1 MKERIVII
9 FIAVTLGLVLT
20 TFGFFLYE
28 STKPTKEITPTPLP
42 ATINQQP
49 NETVNLTVDEPTDEL
64 VTEKRTITVKG
75 KTDPE
80 NTIIIST
87 NQEDTVAEPTSSG
100 AFTTTISI
108 DTGIN
113 QVIIKAITPDG
124 EERDIIRTVS
134 FSPEDF

>member
-9 FIAVTLGLVLT
+9 FIAVTLGLILT

-28 STKPTKEITPTPLP
+28 STKPANNNTPTPSP
-42 ATINQQP
+42 ISSSQP
-49 NETVNLTVDEPTDEL
+49 QTDELLLVVDEPNDEL
-64 VTEKRTITVKG
+64 VTEKRTISVRG

-80 NTIIIST
+80 NTVIIST
-87 NQEDTVAEPTSSG
+87 NQEDTVAKPTSNGS
-100 AFTTTISI
+100 FSTTISI

-113 QVIIKAITPDG
+113 KVVIKAIAPDG
-124 EERDIIRTVS
+124 KQRDMIRTVS